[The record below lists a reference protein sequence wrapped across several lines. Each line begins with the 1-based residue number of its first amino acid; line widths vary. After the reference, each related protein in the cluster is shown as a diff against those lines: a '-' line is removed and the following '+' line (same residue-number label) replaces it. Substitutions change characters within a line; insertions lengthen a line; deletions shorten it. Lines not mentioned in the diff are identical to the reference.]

1 MSKQILI
8 KFGQKIRE
16 ERNRL
21 GISQEELAARV
32 GLMALIHLIEHC
44 SLK

>member
-21 GISQEELAARV
+21 GISQEELAARA
-32 GLMALIHLIEHC
+32 GLIALICLMESC
-44 SLK
+44 SVK